1 MLLNNRLSLFRS
13 NSNIYIFEF
22 ELIDVETRVASTLA
36 RMELTGIGINLESLQ
51 ELSVVLQKE
60 ITSLEQQAYS
70 LAGRKFSFTS
80 SKEVAQV
87 KQ

>member
-1 MLLNNRLSLFRS
+1 M
-13 NSNIYIFEF
+13 
-22 ELIDVETRVASTLA
+22 ASTLA

-51 ELSVVLQKE
+51 ELSAVLQQE
-60 ITSLEQQAYS
+60 MSSLEKRAFS

-87 KQ
+87 K